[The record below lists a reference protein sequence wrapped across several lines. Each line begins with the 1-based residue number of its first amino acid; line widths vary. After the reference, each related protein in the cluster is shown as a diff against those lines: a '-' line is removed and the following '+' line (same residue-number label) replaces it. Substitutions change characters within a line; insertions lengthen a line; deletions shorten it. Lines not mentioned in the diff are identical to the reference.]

1 MDIKLLISD
10 IDGTLLNEKKEITE
24 YTKKALNNFVKEG
37 KQLILATGRAH
48 VSAKKIL
55 DSIGLEGIVISYNG
69 AKIIDTKNNEV
80 IYHNPIK
87 EEITRKLIEY
97 SKKKNVHLNLYIG
110 NDWFVE
116 NKESE
121 KSTFYKNLSKIEP
134 KEIDFY
140 DLEKVETTKALFFEE
155 YDKLKEIESELSKE
169 IGEYVDFTYSSSY
182 FLEIL
187 NKGVNKGTAVK
198 KVIDILDISKDNCI
212 AFGDEL
218 NDYEMLKY
226 VKYGV
231 AMGNANEKLKNE
243 IVHKTLTNSENGV
256 AKFIEEAV
264 ENSRRSYLENIMI
277 KSRSNRSFEN
287 RVISKEI
294 LEEIVNVTRYAG
306 SARNLQGIKYVIIN
320 TKETLD
326 KIFPL
331 TKWAGAIEWNPEIS
345 EGPSAYI
352 MLCSQENL
360 NVSEGMLN
368 FDMGLASQNMV
379 LKIKELGYDMCI
391 IGSYNKSEVNKIVGL
406 DEKYKSHY
414 LIAIG
419 KGKEKISIVPGK
431 EGQLTYYRVDGEHF
445 VPKLP
450 LEKIIIKEV

>member
-24 YTKKALNNFVKEG
+24 YTKKALNNFVEEG
-37 KQLILATGRAH
+37 RQFILATGRAH
-48 VSAKKIL
+48 ISAKKIL
-55 DSIGLEGIVISYNG
+55 DNIGLEGILISYNG
-69 AKIIDTKNNEV
+69 AKITDTRNNEV
-80 IYHNPIK
+80 MYHNPIN

-97 SKKKNVHLNLYIG
+97 SKIKNVHLNLYIG
-110 NDWFVE
+110 DDWFVE
-116 NKESE
+116 KKESE
-121 KSTFYKNLSKIEP
+121 KSTFYKNMSKVEP
-134 KEIDFY
+134 KEVDFY
-140 DLEKVETTKALFFEE
+140 NLGKVETTKALFFEE
-155 YDKLKEIESELSKE
+155 HDKLKEIERELKEE
-169 IGEYVDFTYSSSY
+169 IGEYVDFTYSSKN

-187 NKGVNKGTAVK
+187 NKGVNKGSAVK
-198 KVIDILDISKDNCI
+198 KVIDLLNISKDNCI

-264 ENSRRSYLENIMI
+264 DNSKRSYLENLMI
-277 KSRSNRSFEN
+277 NSRSNRSFEN
-287 RVISKEI
+287 EEISRET
-294 LEEIVNVTRYAG
+294 LEEIVNVARYAG
-306 SARNLQGIKYVIIN
+306 SARNLQGIKYAIIN
-320 TKETLD
+320 KKETLD

-352 MLCSQENL
+352 MLCSSQKL
-360 NVSEGMLN
+360 IVSEGMLN
-368 FDMGLASQNMV
+368 FDMGLASQNIV

-391 IGSYNKSEVNKIVGL
+391 IGSYNKVEVNKIVGL
-406 DEKYKSHY
+406 DEEYKSHY

-419 KGKEKISIVPGK
+419 KGKEKISIVPGE
-431 EGQLTYYRVDGEHF
+431 EGKLTYYRVDGEHF

-450 LEKIIIKEV
+450 LEKIIL